1 MMLVMR
7 NDSGMK
13 ANGGRETHKRI
24 IRLVFDGTSGPMR
37 FEAARVDWSARE
49 FRPRRDER
57 QSATAR

>member
-13 ANGGRETHKRI
+13 ANDRETHKRI